1 MSGGQLAASQACVS
15 VRNFSRSAIRG
26 FLLVPPAPERVA
38 AGQVIVLPPSMTM
51 ACPVMKVPAFE
62 AN

>member
-1 MSGGQLAASQACVS
+1 
-15 VRNFSRSAIRG
+15 
-26 FLLVPPAPERVA
+26 VPPAPERVA

-62 AN
+62 ASRIAAPAISSG